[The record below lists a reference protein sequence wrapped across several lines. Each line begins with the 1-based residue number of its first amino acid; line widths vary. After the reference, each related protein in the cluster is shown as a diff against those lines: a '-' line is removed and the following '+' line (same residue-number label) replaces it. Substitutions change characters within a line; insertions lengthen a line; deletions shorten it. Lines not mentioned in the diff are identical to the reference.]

1 MQLGALCRMIKI
13 EHSVFAL
20 PFAYIGMVL
29 AADGWPGLVPF
40 VLITVAMVAIR
51 SYSMTFNRLA
61 DLEFDSANPRTKDR
75 PLVTGEISTRDAKIF
90 LGLTGGIFIL
100 ACAGLN
106 WLCLALSPIPLIWGA
121 FYSYT
126 KRFTPLC
133 HFVLGSTLGLAP
145 VASWL
150 GVNPEFTVT
159 AWLFFFGVTFWVA
172 GFDILYACQD
182 VDFDREQGLH
192 SLPADLG
199 IPGALALSTF
209 CHVATAIFFGLAGAN
224 AGLGW
229 GWWIVW
235 AVAAGA
241 LIWEHTLIS
250 AEDMS
255 RVNLAFFTVNG
266 VIGVSLFFGVLL
278 GMYF

>member
-1 MQLGALCRMIKI
+1 MQFGALCRMIKI

-20 PFAYIGMVL
+20 PFAYTGMVL
-29 AADGWPGLVPF
+29 AAGGWPGLFPLVF
-40 VLITVAMVAIR
+40 ITLAMVAIR

-61 DLEFDSANPRTKDR
+61 DLKFDSLNPRTKDR
-75 PLVTGEISTRDAKIF
+75 PLVSGEISTRDAKIF
-90 LGLTGGIFIL
+90 LALTAVVFVL
-100 ACAGLN
+100 ACLGLN
-106 WLCLALSPIPLIWGA
+106 TLCLMLSPIPLVWGA

-145 VASWL
+145 VAAWL
-150 GVNPEFTVT
+150 GVVPEFTVT

-182 VDFDREQGLH
+182 VVFDREQGLH
-192 SLPADLG
+192 SLPADMG
-199 IPGALALSTF
+199 VPTALALSTF
-209 CHVATAIFFGLAGAN
+209 SHAAAAIFFGLAGAD

-229 GWWIVW
+229 GFWGVW
-235 AVAAGA
+235 ALVAGA
-241 LIWEHTLIS
+241 LLWQHTLIS

-255 RVNLAFFTVNG
+255 RVNMAFFTVNG
-266 VIGVSLFFGVLL
+266 VIAVMLFFGVLL
-278 GMYF
+278 GMFF

>member
-1 MQLGALCRMIKI
+1 MKLGALCRMIKI

-29 AADGWPGLVPF
+29 AAGGWPGLVPF

-51 SYSMTFNRLA
+51 TYAMTFNRLA
-61 DLEFDSANPRTKDR
+61 DLEFDSLNPRTKDR

-90 LGLTGGIFIL
+90 LFITGLIFIL

-106 WLCLALSPIPLIWGA
+106 WLCLALSPIPLLVGA

-133 HFVLGSTLGLAP
+133 HFVLGSVLGLAP

-150 GVNPEFTVT
+150 GVTPEFTVT
-159 AWLFFFGVTFWVA
+159 AALFFFGVTFWVA

-182 VDFDREQGLH
+182 AEFDREQGLN
-192 SLPADLG
+192 SMPANLG
-199 IPGALALSTF
+199 IPTALALSTF
-209 CHVATAIFFGLAGAN
+209 CHICTAIFFGLAGAN

-229 GWWIVW
+229 GYWIVW
-235 AVAAGA
+235 APVAIA
-241 LIWEHTLIS
+241 LIWEHSLIS
-250 AEDMS
+250 ADDMS
-255 RVNLAFFTVNG
+255 RVNMAFFTVNG
-266 VIGVSLFFGVLL
+266 VIGVSLFLGVLMGL
-278 GMYF
+278 WF

>member
-29 AADGWPGLVPF
+29 AAGGWPGLVPF

-51 SYSMTFNRLA
+51 TYAMTFNRLA
-61 DLEFDSANPRTKDR
+61 DLQFDSANPRTKDR
-75 PLVTGEISTRDAKIF
+75 PLVTGEISVRDARLF
-90 LGLTGGIFIL
+90 LAFTALVFVL

-106 WLCLALSPIPLIWGA
+106 PLCLALSPVPLVVGA

-133 HFVLGSTLGLAP
+133 HFVLGSVLGLAP

-150 GVNPEFTVT
+150 GVTPEFTIT

-182 VDFDREQGLH
+182 VDFDRGQKLH

-199 IPGALALSTF
+199 IPTALTLSTF
-209 CHVATAIFFGLAGAN
+209 CHVCTAIFFALAGAN

-229 GWWIVW
+229 GYWLVW
-235 AVAAGA
+235 APVVAA
-241 LIWEHTLIS
+241 LVWEHSLIS
-250 AEDMS
+250 ADDMS
-255 RVNLAFFTVNG
+255 RVNMAFFTVNG
-266 VIGVSLFFGVLL
+266 VIGVSVFGGVLMGL
-278 GMYF
+278 YF